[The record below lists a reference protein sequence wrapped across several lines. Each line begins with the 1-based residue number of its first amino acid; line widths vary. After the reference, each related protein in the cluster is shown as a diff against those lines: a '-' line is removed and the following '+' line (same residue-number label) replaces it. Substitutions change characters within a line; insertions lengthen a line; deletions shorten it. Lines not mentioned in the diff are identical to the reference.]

1 MIPNSIILIVIA
13 AGSIF
18 LTLMAAMARYKRCPS
33 DKIMVV
39 YGNVGKG
46 KTSHCIHGGAAFIWP
61 LIQDYR
67 FLDLQPMTI
76 DINLENALSKQN
88 IRVSIPSRFTIG
100 ISTEPD
106 IMTVAAER
114 LLSMERREIEINANE
129 IIFGQLRATIATM
142 VIEEINANRDVFEQK
157 IMDNVEGELKK
168 IGLKLIN
175 VNIKDINDESGYI
188 VALGKKAAAEALN
201 KAKVEVAEQDR
212 TGATGE
218 ANAKQ
223 EERVNVASAD
233 AKAVEGEN
241 TALVTVAN
249 SDASRREAEA
259 EARRKG
265 DAATLI
271 KKAAA
276 DQAGYDANK
285 MAEDARANMN
295 RSTQTADI
303 VVPAQIEKEKVV
315 IEAEADR
322 EQTVLD
328 GKGKGEAIQVT
339 LEGEANGIKAILER
353 KAEGFERIVSAAG
366 GDPDKAAMLMIV
378 EQLPKIAELQ
388 AQAISRI
395 KFDKI
400 VVMDGGAS
408 GNGGGTTTTN
418 WLSNITKALPGLHEF
433 ANMAGIKL
441 PDTLGEQ
448 LKDPAKAPKATEGP
462 PTGKVE

>member
-1 MIPNSIILIVIA
+1 MIPNAIVLIVIA

-18 LTLMAAMARYKRCPS
+18 LTLIAAMARYKRCPS

-39 YGNVGKG
+39 YGKVGKG
-46 KTSHCIHGGAAFIWP
+46 KTSQCIHGGAAFIWP

-175 VNIKDINDESGYI
+175 VNIKDITDESGYI
-188 VALGKKAAAEALN
+188 VALGRKAAAEALN

-233 AKAVEGEN
+233 AKAVDGEN
-241 TALVTVAN
+241 TALITVAN
-249 SDASRREAEA
+249 SDANRREAEA

-315 IEAEADR
+315 IDAEAER
-322 EQTVLD
+322 EQTVLA
-328 GKGKGEAIQVT
+328 GRGRGEAIQVT

-366 GDPDKAAMLMIV
+366 GDPDKAAVLMIV

-388 AQAISRI
+388 AQAISKIR
-395 KFDKI
+395 FDKI
-400 VVMDGGAS
+400 VVMDGGGS

-441 PDTLGEQ
+441 PGALGEQ
-448 LKDPAKAPKATEGP
+448 LKDPVSPPKPPEG
-462 PTGKVE
+462 GKPGEA

>member
-1 MIPNSIILIVIA
+1 
-13 AGSIF
+13 
-18 LTLMAAMARYKRCPS
+18 MAAMARYKRCPS
-33 DKIMVV
+33 DKIKVV
-39 YGNVGKG
+39 YGKVGKG
-46 KTSHCIHGGAAFIWP
+46 KTSQCIHGGAAFIWP

-241 TALVTVAN
+241 MALVTVAN
-249 SDASRREAEA
+249 SDAI
-259 EARRKG
+259 RRKG

-315 IEAEADR
+315 IEAQAER

-366 GDPDKAAMLMIV
+366 GDPDKAAVLMIV

-388 AQAISRI
+388 AQAISKI
-395 KFDKI
+395 HFDKI
-400 VVMDGGAS
+400 VVMDGG
-408 GNGGGTTTTN
+408 GNGNGNGTTTSN
-418 WLSNITKALPGLHEF
+418 WLSNITKVLPGLHEF

-441 PDTLGEQ
+441 PDALGEQ
-448 LKDPAKAPKATEGP
+448 LKKPDVSPTPPESSPASESK
-462 PTGKVE
+462 

>member
-1 MIPNSIILIVIA
+1 
-13 AGSIF
+13 
-18 LTLMAAMARYKRCPS
+18 
-33 DKIMVV
+33 
-39 YGNVGKG
+39 
-46 KTSHCIHGGAAFIWP
+46 
-61 LIQDYR
+61 
-67 FLDLQPMTI
+67 MTI

-241 TALVTVAN
+241 MALVTVAN
-249 SDASRREAEA
+249 FDASRREAEA

-285 MAEDARANMN
+285 IVEDARANMN
-295 RSTQTADI
+295 RSTQT
-303 VVPAQIEKEKVV
+303 
-315 IEAEADR
+315 
-322 EQTVLD
+322 
-328 GKGKGEAIQVT
+328 
-339 LEGEANGIKAILER
+339 GILLCPLK
-353 KAEGFERIVSAAG
+353 
-366 GDPDKAAMLMIV
+366 
-378 EQLPKIAELQ
+378 LPK
-388 AQAISRI
+388 R
-395 KFDKI
+395 K
-400 VVMDGGAS
+400 
-408 GNGGGTTTTN
+408 
-418 WLSNITKALPGLHEF
+418 W
-433 ANMAGIKL
+433 
-441 PDTLGEQ
+441 
-448 LKDPAKAPKATEGP
+448 
-462 PTGKVE
+462 